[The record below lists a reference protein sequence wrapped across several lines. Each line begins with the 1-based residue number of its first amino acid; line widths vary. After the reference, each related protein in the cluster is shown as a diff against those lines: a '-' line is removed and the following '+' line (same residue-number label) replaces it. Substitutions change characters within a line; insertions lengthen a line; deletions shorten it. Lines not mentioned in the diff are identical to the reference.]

1 MTDAIR
7 FVFLE
12 LGRFKKRISELETAF
27 EKWIYLLKDMHRMTE
42 IPPEFSEE
50 CYRQNG

>member
-12 LGRFKKRISELETAF
+12 PGRFKKRISELDTAF
-27 EKWIYLLKDMHRMTE
+27 DKWIYLLKNRHRMTE
-42 IPPEFSEE
+42 IPPELSEE